1 MAKRRHN
8 GPARDRRQLL
18 ELLAVHAVIIAVLLA
33 LTGIV
38 LHKAFTPV
46 TAENTTR
53 QVVAFD
59 RWERERHGSLTLLA
73 GETRY
78 RITFNV
84 AAVDPVLD
92 SCGTGAEYEVYS
104 CHVNSTDGPNYE
116 RVFALFGPDGTE
128 YLSFGAASAD
138 ERQNG
143 WLAAG
148 VSALCMVI
156 YIFGAVRHL
165 RRSGLLA
172 RVIRSGQPHRIRKE
186 AAVPAHSAGKD
197 ETGC

>member
-1 MAKRRHN
+1 MAKRRRTRH
-8 GPARDRRQLL
+8 AQDRRQLL
-18 ELLAVHAVIIAVLLA
+18 ELLAVHVLLLSLLAA
-33 LTGIV
+33 LAVSV
-38 LHKAFTPV
+38 LNKSNAPV

-92 SCGTGAEYEVYS
+92 SCGTGVEYEVYS
-104 CHVNSTDGPNYE
+104 RHVNSTDGPNYE

-148 VSALCMVI
+148 VSVLCMVI

-165 RRSGLLA
+165 HRSGLLA
-172 RVIRSGQPHRIRKE
+172 RVIRSGQPHRNR
-186 AAVPAHSAGKD
+186 
-197 ETGC
+197 